1 VKKLIL
7 AFVACG
13 ALCAGNSAAE
23 ATTMV
28 ATWTGTIG
36 AFSQDTTN
44 VFGLGSVPGAIVGQ
58 SFSLTTTF
66 DTAGGTRSTSPGF
79 DKLTG
84 GGTAILT
91 INSHSVSF
99 SGNDAIDTYDLA
111 RSSTAPGG
119 LSEFNQKVTDQT
131 SDFNFLAVDV
141 YSTNGNGGLV
151 SSITTPIA
159 LMSLCGAGYTCTGN
173 FSIADFSPT
182 FQSASGYFDFS
193 HGTLQVS
200 ALAATPIP
208 ATLPL
213 FVSALGGIGLIG
225 WRRKRA
231 A

>member
-7 AFVACG
+7 AVVICG
-13 ALCAGNSAAE
+13 AIFGGTSAAE

-44 VFGLGSVPGAIVGQ
+44 VFGLGSVPGAIIGQ
-58 SFSLTTTF
+58 AFTLTTTF

-84 GGTAILT
+84 GGSAVLT
-91 INSHSVSF
+91 INSHSVNF
-99 SGNDAIDTYDLA
+99 SGNDAVDTYDLA
-111 RSSTAPGG
+111 RSSTASNG
-119 LSEFNQKVTDQT
+119 LSEYNQQVSDHG
-131 SDFNFLAVDV
+131 SDFNTFNVDV
-141 YSTNGNGGLV
+141 SSNNGNGGLV

-159 LMSLCGAGYTCTGN
+159 LMSLCATNYSCTGS
-173 FSIADFSPT
+173 FTIAAFSPT

-193 HGTLQVS
+193 NGTLQVS

-213 FVSALGGIGLIG
+213 LVSALGGIGFMG

-231 A
+231 V